1 MATLAVMIGGAAIN
15 ALAFSGSNYLF
26 SKLSDHGKAERKR
39 HDLAMEDF
47 QKARDE
53 WNKERVKRLDF
64 INKRLREQQDA
75 KQAITNLEDGMRE
88 YYQVFGQ
95 KIKPLPKEPVFS

>member
-26 SKLSDHGKAERKR
+26 SKLSDHGEAERKR

-47 QKARDE
+47 QK
-53 WNKERVKRLDF
+53 VKTSGTRND
-64 INKRLREQQDA
+64 
-75 KQAITNLEDGMRE
+75 
-88 YYQVFGQ
+88 
-95 KIKPLPKEPVFS
+95 